1 MKSVEALSA
10 ILSIALV
17 SGVNLYA
24 AILTLGLGLRYGL
37 ITGLPPELAVLSHP
51 AVLIVAGAFY
61 IAEFIADKVPFVTP
75 LWDGL
80 HTFIRPVGAAM
91 LAFGA
96 AAQWSPMAQVA
107 AVLFAGSVALG
118 THSTKMGVRLLAH
131 AAPEP
136 GTHSL
141 ISLAE
146 DFGVVALLLFAY
158 QYPHIAFPVLAGL
171 LLAMLWMLP
180 VLLRILRFIL
190 ACFLGRVFSF
200 LYDAGA
206 ADVPAWVV
214 ERAGPGVAVRL
225 FARKG
230 RLPRLAS
237 GYLVGDAFFYKRWFR
252 IRNVEI
258 AQLRQATL
266 SRGLF
271 AEVVLLPDGTSYY
284 LTKEWRKCWESR
296 QGPPFSTEDRGSQ
309 DLPLQDSAEMS

>member
-37 ITGLPPELAVLSHP
+37 ITGLPPELAVVSHP

>member
-1 MKSVEALSA
+1 VKSVEALSA

-37 ITGLPPELAVLSHP
+37 ITGLPPELAVVSHP

-96 AAQWSPMAQVA
+96 AAQWSPLAQVA

-141 ISLAE
+141 ISMAE

-158 QYPHIAFPVLAGL
+158 QYPHVAFPLLAGL

-206 ADVPAWVV
+206 ADVPAWVA
-214 ERAGPGVAVRL
+214 EHAGPGVAVRL

-252 IRNVEI
+252 IRNVGI

-296 QGPPFSTEDRGSQ
+296 QGAPFSTEDRGSRG
-309 DLPLQDSAEMS
+309 LPLQDSAEMS